1 MSNANSSTN
10 GGYNYYQPTDIQAYH
25 QSNNYN
31 NIGSSATAYYD
42 PAAIAIAN
50 ATGIN
55 PHHPGSTGAFNN
67 NNHHHGKSLDPNFD
81 ANVAAQQSIYTP
93 DATAIHHQ
101 QLQNQHQQQQQQQQQ
116 QLQQMMPQQAI
127 SKLNKGKAR
136 PTVIRKAGG
145 EVWEDQTLM
154 EWDPGTVFFDSF
166 SPQQTP
172 VDDSRRLINNKP
184 TAHFRLFVGDLAPE
198 VSDDGLAAAFSKWS
212 SFVKA
217 RVVRDKVTTKSKGY
231 GFVSYKDPEDF
242 MKAWKEMNGKYVGS
256 RPIKISKATT
266 KVGVVQIG
274 NKKARSL
281 DDHRKKKLI
290 QGVER
295 LRTGAGAVWKNDNRP
310 YARR

>member
-1 MSNANSSTN
+1 MSNGNSTTS
-10 GGYNYYQPTDIQAYH
+10 GGYNYYQSADMQAYQ
-25 QSNNYN
+25 QSTSYS
-31 NIGSSATAYYD
+31 GLASSAGVAHHPYYD

-50 ATGIN
+50 ATGITPN
-55 PHHPGSTGAFNN
+55 SHQHHPHHQLGAASGAFS
-67 NNHHHGKSLDPNFD
+67 KSLDPAFD

-93 DATAIHHQ
+93 DATAIHQ
-101 QLQNQHQQQQQQQQQ
+101 QHFHNQQHQQQ
-116 QLQQMMPQQAI
+116 QLQQQLQPQQTTQ
-127 SKLNKGKAR
+127 KLNKGKAR
-136 PTVIRKAGG
+136 TTVIRKAGG

-154 EWDPGTVFFDSF
+154 EWDP
-166 SPQQTP
+166 
-172 VDDSRRLINNKP
+172 
-184 TAHFRLFVGDLAPE
+184 AHFRLFVGDLAPE

>member
-1 MSNANSSTN
+1 MSNGNSSTG
-10 GGYNYYQPTDIQAYH
+10 GGYNYYQSSDLQAYQ
-25 QSNNYN
+25 QSTSYN
-31 NIGSSATAYYD
+31 QANSYYD

-50 ATGIN
+50 ATGN
-55 PHHPGSTGAFNN
+55 MAGHHHHQIGSNSGY
-67 NNHHHGKSLDPNFD
+67 NHHSKSIDPNFD

-101 QLQNQHQQQQQQQQQ
+101 QIQNQQQNQQNQHNNNHPNK
-116 QLQQMMPQQAI
+116 LIRNSTRERLELLSFERPAV
-127 SKLNKGKAR
+127 SKQTNKN
-136 PTVIRKAGG
+136 I
-145 EVWEDQTLM
+145 
-154 EWDPGTVFFDSF
+154 
-166 SPQQTP
+166 
-172 VDDSRRLINNKP
+172 
-184 TAHFRLFVGDLAPE
+184 AHFRLFVGDLAPE

-231 GFVSYKDPEDF
+231 G
-242 MKAWKEMNGKYVGS
+242 
-256 RPIKISKATT
+256 PIKISKATT

-274 NKKARSL
+274 NKKARAL

>member
-1 MSNANSSTN
+1 MANANSSNT
-10 GGYNYYQPTDIQAYH
+10 GGYNYYQPTDIQAFN
-25 QSNNYN
+25 QSTSYTSLA
-31 NIGSSATAYYD
+31 SSATAGHHSYYD

-50 ATGIN
+50 ATGIT
-55 PHHPGSTGAFNN
+55 PSVSTGHHHQHQQSGSNGAFN
-67 NNHHHGKSLDPNFD
+67 HHSKLDAAFD

-93 DATAIHHQ
+93 DAT
-101 QLQNQHQQQQQQQQQ
+101 
-116 QLQQMMPQQAI
+116 
-127 SKLNKGKAR
+127 KLNKGKAR
-136 PTVIRKAGG
+136 TTVIRKAGG

-154 EWDPGTVFFDSF
+154 EWDP
-166 SPQQTP
+166 
-172 VDDSRRLINNKP
+172 
-184 TAHFRLFVGDLAPE
+184 AHFRLFVGDLAPE

-266 KVGVVQIG
+266 KVGMVQIG
-274 NKKARSL
+274 NKKARTL

>member
-1 MSNANSSTN
+1 LQHERLYIERILLSH
-10 GGYNYYQPTDIQAYH
+10 DEKK
-25 QSNNYN
+25 
-31 NIGSSATAYYD
+31 
-42 PAAIAIAN
+42 
-50 ATGIN
+50 N
-55 PHHPGSTGAFNN
+55 P
-67 NNHHHGKSLDPNFD
+67 
-81 ANVAAQQSIYTP
+81 
-93 DATAIHHQ
+93 
-101 QLQNQHQQQQQQQQQ
+101 
-116 QLQQMMPQQAI
+116 
-127 SKLNKGKAR
+127 
-136 PTVIRKAGG
+136 
-145 EVWEDQTLM
+145 
-154 EWDPGTVFFDSF
+154 
-166 SPQQTP
+166 
-172 VDDSRRLINNKP
+172 
-184 TAHFRLFVGDLAPE
+184 AHFRLFVGDLAPE

-274 NKKARSL
+274 NKKARHL

>member
-154 EWDPGTVFFDSF
+154 EWDP
-166 SPQQTP
+166 
-172 VDDSRRLINNKP
+172 
-184 TAHFRLFVGDLAPE
+184 AHFRLFVGDLAPE

>member
-1 MSNANSSTN
+1 MSNGNSSTG
-10 GGYNYYQPTDIQAYH
+10 GGYNYYQSSDLQAYQ
-25 QSNNYN
+25 QSTSYN
-31 NIGSSATAYYD
+31 QANSYYD

-50 ATGIN
+50 ATGN
-55 PHHPGSTGAFNN
+55 MAGHHHHQIGSNSGY
-67 NNHHHGKSLDPNFD
+67 NHHSKSIDPNFD

-101 QLQNQHQQQQQQQQQ
+101 QIQNQQQNQQNQQQQQ
-116 QLQQMMPQQAI
+116 PSQQANQ
-127 SKLNKGKAR
+127 KLNKGKAR
-136 PTVIRKAGG
+136 TTIIRKAGG

-154 EWDPGTVFFDSF
+154 EWDP
-166 SPQQTP
+166 
-172 VDDSRRLINNKP
+172 
-184 TAHFRLFVGDLAPE
+184 AHFRLFVGDLAPE

-274 NKKARSL
+274 NKKARAL

>member
-1 MSNANSSTN
+1 MANANSSNT
-10 GGYNYYQPTDIQAYH
+10 GGYNYYQPTDIQAFN
-25 QSNNYN
+25 QSTSYTSLA
-31 NIGSSATAYYD
+31 SSATAGHHSYYD

-50 ATGIN
+50 ATGIT
-55 PHHPGSTGAFNN
+55 PSVSTGHHHQHQQSGSNGAFN
-67 NNHHHGKSLDPNFD
+67 HHSKLDAAFD

-93 DATAIHHQ
+93 DATAIHQ
-101 QLQNQHQQQQQQQQQ
+101 QQIHSQQQQQQQ
-116 QLQQMMPQQAI
+116 QLQQMQPQQAHQ
-127 SKLNKGKAR
+127 KLNKGKAR
-136 PTVIRKAGG
+136 TTVIRKAGG

-154 EWDPGTVFFDSF
+154 EWDP
-166 SPQQTP
+166 
-172 VDDSRRLINNKP
+172 
-184 TAHFRLFVGDLAPE
+184 AHFRLFVGDLAPE

-266 KVGVVQIG
+266 KVGMVQIG
-274 NKKARSL
+274 NKKARTL

>member
-1 MSNANSSTN
+1 
-10 GGYNYYQPTDIQAYH
+10 
-25 QSNNYN
+25 
-31 NIGSSATAYYD
+31 
-42 PAAIAIAN
+42 
-50 ATGIN
+50 
-55 PHHPGSTGAFNN
+55 
-67 NNHHHGKSLDPNFD
+67 
-81 ANVAAQQSIYTP
+81 
-93 DATAIHHQ
+93 
-101 QLQNQHQQQQQQQQQ
+101 
-116 QLQQMMPQQAI
+116 
-127 SKLNKGKAR
+127 
-136 PTVIRKAGG
+136 
-145 EVWEDQTLM
+145 M
-154 EWDPGTVFFDSF
+154 EWDPS
-166 SPQQTP
+166 
-172 VDDSRRLINNKP
+172 
-184 TAHFRLFVGDLAPE
+184 HFRLFVGDLAPE
-198 VSDDGLAAAFSKWS
+198 VSDDGLAAAFSRWS

>member
-1 MSNANSSTN
+1 MANANSSNT
-10 GGYNYYQPTDIQAYH
+10 GGYNYYQPTDIQAFN
-25 QSNNYN
+25 QSTSYTSLA
-31 NIGSSATAYYD
+31 SSATAGHHSYYD

-50 ATGIN
+50 ATGIT
-55 PHHPGSTGAFNN
+55 PSVSTGHHHQHQQSGSNGAFN
-67 NNHHHGKSLDPNFD
+67 HHSKLDAAFD

-93 DATAIHHQ
+93 DAT
-101 QLQNQHQQQQQQQQQ
+101 
-116 QLQQMMPQQAI
+116 
-127 SKLNKGKAR
+127 KLNKGKAR
-136 PTVIRKAGG
+136 TTVIRKAGG

-154 EWDPGTVFFDSF
+154 EWDPGTDFVSVFSI
-166 SPQQTP
+166 SKII
-172 VDDSRRLINNKP
+172 RRLTSKP
-184 TAHFRLFVGDLAPE
+184 TIKKKTAHFRLFVGDLAPE

-266 KVGVVQIG
+266 KVGMVQIG
-274 NKKARSL
+274 NKKARTL